1 MSFLISGA
9 GYADDGKVKINLAS
23 HSSHHVY
30 KQGDKVEIKGTAQ
43 NLTEVS
49 ITVQDEQGKQVFN
62 DRPKVENGVFTSCFT
77 LDPAVT
83 EGKYTIIAG
92 SVDQPEMK
100 RYKFSVASVDNSGSQ
115 AEAGEILTIKG
126 NGVEKE
132 ISFTRAE
139 LEAMS
144 QEREIF
150 SVVSDWP
157 GNLFVAAQGVPLRI
171 LLEKAEMKPGVQ
183 MITFR
188 GSDGYRIDF
197 TADELLNE
205 TRYYFPNLL
214 ESSTDGKKE
223 AQPIIALQRV
233 EDDDDYAKMS
243 DRDTPVLCFGQR
255 ALTEQIL
262 CEYVKRLKTITV
274 TTDTPDQWE
283 QPSVKIIDPD
293 TRQEIAAPG
302 GKIKKG
308 SEVVLESDPKVKV
321 YYTIDGAAP
330 DLESK
335 IYNVSFHVPT
345 LNKPIIIES
354 DTVIKAKTVGWGKR
368 DSEAATFT
376 FIVDGSCAVQSSD
389 GQAVDGKAPAFN
401 DIRGNWAKD
410 DINYLA
416 QKGIIGG
423 INAAEFKPEGEITR
437 AQFAKLLVNALNI
450 EVKKDAVLSFSDA
463 PAWAWYHDYAAA
475 AVNAGL
481 IKGYNENIF
490 APDSSITREQMAV
503 ILSRALKMKSPAEE
517 AGASTGQA
525 IDKFAD
531 KGDISPWARQ
541 EIAPAISSGIVSGVS
556 ADTLSPKTFVTRAQA
571 AVMVSRLYNKL
582 N

>member
-1 MSFLISGA
+1 LI
-9 GYADDGKVKINLAS
+9 VK
-23 HSSHHVY
+23 
-30 KQGDKVEIKGTAQ
+30 
-43 NLTEVS
+43 
-49 ITVQDEQGKQVFN
+49 DEQGKLVFN
-62 DRPKVENGVFTSCFT
+62 GQPKVENGVFSSCFT
-77 LDPAVT
+77 LDPAAA

-92 SVDQPEMK
+92 SAEQPEMK
-100 RYKFSVASVDNSGSQ
+100 RYKFSVVSADDTGSK
-115 AEAGEILTIKG
+115 AEAGKILTING

-157 GNLFVAAQGVPLRI
+157 SNLFVAAQGVPLRI
-171 LLEKAEMKPGVQ
+171 LLEKAGMKPGAQ
-183 MITFR
+183 MIAFR

-197 TADELLNE
+197 TADELFNQ
-205 TRYYFPNLL
+205 TRYYFPNLM
-214 ESSTDGKKE
+214 ESSIDGKKV

-293 TRQEIAAPG
+293 TRQEITAPG

-321 YYTIDGAAP
+321 YYTTDGSTP

-335 IYNVSFHVPT
+335 IYNVSFHVPA

-368 DSEAATFT
+368 DSEIAAFTFT
-376 FIVDGSCAVQSSD
+376 IGGSCAVQPTD

-401 DIRGNWAKD
+401 DIEDNWAKD

-416 QKGIIGG
+416 QKGIIAG
-423 INAAEFKPEGEITR
+423 ISAAEFKPEGKITR
-437 AQFAKLLVNALNI
+437 AQFAKLLVKALGI
-450 EVKKDAVLSFSDA
+450 EVKKNAVLSFSDVQA
-463 PAWAWYHDYAAA
+463 GAWYHDCVAA

-481 IKGYNENIF
+481 ITGCSENIF
-490 APDSSITREQMAV
+490 APDSSIAREQMAV
-503 ILSRALKMKSPAEE
+503 ILTRALKMKLPAAE
-517 AGASTGQA
+517 AGDSTGQA

-541 EIAPAISSGIVSGVS
+541 EIAPAISSGIISGVS
-556 ADTLSPKTFVTRAQA
+556 ADTLSPQGFVTRAQA
-571 AVMVSRLYNKL
+571 AVMISRLYNKL